1 VNLRNLKQT
10 ITSIIVSIFLGYIL
24 ITTNDLF
31 TKIIIIPFLF
41 FRISFFI
48 KNLCLMFNKKQ
59 LAKLFSKINV
69 IAFLV
74 YFFSF
79 MIVWCFTS
87 IKNGDYLQILFSIPF
102 WLIGIYILKKTFF
115 DQKVKINNDK
125 NNSKF

>member
-1 VNLRNLKQT
+1 
-10 ITSIIVSIFLGYIL
+10 
-24 ITTNDLF
+24 
-31 TKIIIIPFLF
+31 
-41 FRISFFI
+41 
-48 KNLCLMFNKKQ
+48 MFNKKQ